1 MALVVSALLR
11 FSYAG
16 DMEYKGDER
25 FMFDRSQHIGQSEPW
40 PELGMTSGGGLKNPA
55 LSIWIFAILARVFS
69 ANTPLAL
76 DHAVI
81 VLNVAAFVIFFA
93 AAWFFSK
100 PREKEIWLWGAALAG
115 VSPVAVLL
123 HRKIWAQ
130 STLPIF
136 CVLFLVGWWRR
147 GRYEGA
153 ILWGLMGALLGQ
165 IHMSGFF
172 FAFGF
177 FAWEAALGWSRN
189 ERPPTKWLGW
199 IGGSILGSIT
209 LVPWVKYVLSGVDH
223 GEKWSLDEVLSGR
236 FLRTWFSDGLGLGL
250 DYSLGNHYADFLRYP
265 LVGDSKDFYPALYMH
280 GASFCAGALITAAG
294 VLLALRWLFAGGSVT
309 SAVRGSSE
317 IAHTLGAA
325 FFGFGIA
332 LTLSGVHIFRH
343 YLLVTFPLEWV
354 SFAWLAFKATR
365 RPRALLAVMWCAQL
379 GLSATFLHYI
389 HVNGGA
395 VGADYGPAYS
405 KQMHR

>member
-1 MALVVSALLR
+1 MALVASALLR

-25 FMFDRSQHIGQSEPW
+25 FMFDRSQHIGESEPW

-55 LSIWIFAILARVFS
+55 LSIWIFAILARVFG

-81 VLNVAAFVIFFA
+81 VLNVAAFAIFFG
-93 AAWFFSK
+93 AAWFLSK
-100 PREKEIWLWGAALAG
+100 PREKEMWLWGGALAA

-136 CVLFLVGWWRR
+136 CVLFLIGWWKR

-177 FAWEAALGWSRN
+177 FAWEAALGWSRRD
-189 ERPPTKWLGW
+189 RPPTKWIGW
-199 IGGSILGSIT
+199 VGGSILGSIT
-209 LVPWVKYVLSGVDH
+209 LVGWVKYVLSGVDH
-223 GEKWSLDEVLSGR
+223 GEGWSFAEVTSGR

-250 DYSLGNHYADFLRYP
+250 DYSLGSKYFDFLRYP
-265 LVGDSKDFYPALYMH
+265 LVGESKDFYPALYMQ
-280 GASFCAGALITAAG
+280 GATFCAGAVITLASA
-294 VLLALRWLFAGGSVT
+294 VLALRWLVAGGSMK

-354 SFAWLAFKATR
+354 SFAYLAFAATR
-365 RPRALLAVMWCAQL
+365 RPRAFLLVMWCAQL

-405 KQMHR
+405 KQIHR